1 MLCRETRYKNRKI
14 REAMEIKRL
23 RCDRSKSNVNRDDGI
38 FSKQIHGHL
47 CWKRLTIST
56 LHCEIKEIIAEQIWY
71 QINFCKNGFCS
82 WSIYVWKWH
91 QLALSK
97 YQVNKKCF

>member
-1 MLCRETRYKNRKI
+1 MLCREARYKNRKI

-47 CWKRLTIST
+47 C
-56 LHCEIKEIIAEQIWY
+56 
-71 QINFCKNGFCS
+71 
-82 WSIYVWKWH
+82 
-91 QLALSK
+91 
-97 YQVNKKCF
+97 

>member
-1 MLCRETRYKNRKI
+1 MLCSETRYKSRKI

-47 CWKRLTIST
+47 CWEKLTN
-56 LHCEIKEIIAEQIWY
+56 LKVHCRIKE
-71 QINFCKNGFCS
+71 
-82 WSIYVWKWH
+82 
-91 QLALSK
+91 ALTK
-97 YQVNKKCF
+97 HIHHQVNFSKTVLYIYIYIYIHIMFKNDPD